1 MAISKGLDGAII
13 NPLDKRMMGCI
24 TTAEMLAGRDS
35 YCMNYLKGY
44 RAGLFTG

>member
-1 MAISKGLDGAII
+1 
-13 NPLDKRMMGCI
+13 MMGCI
-24 TTAEMLAGRDS
+24 TTAEMLAGKDS